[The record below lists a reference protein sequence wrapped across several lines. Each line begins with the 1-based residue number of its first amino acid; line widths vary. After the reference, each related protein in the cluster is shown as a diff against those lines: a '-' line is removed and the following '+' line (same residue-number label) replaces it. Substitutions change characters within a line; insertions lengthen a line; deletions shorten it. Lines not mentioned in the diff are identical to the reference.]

1 MVGSTLLAA
10 LVVVLGPSDLS
21 FVDTVSGASRTV
33 PLPGVAAAIF
43 VAPDGQVVVPAA
55 TEDATWLV
63 AEGRP
68 VERWRGR
75 LVPLFFDEPDR
86 AWVLL
91 PGELTLVSYPERL
104 PLRSYP
110 VPGLQ
115 GVRQAST
122 SGDGRLLGVLPTGQP
137 APVLWMLVPD
147 EAQPVRAVPLPAEG
161 RVVAV
166 APDTSLVAVGLAGGG
181 VMLVAPEAPSL
192 PALVET
198 PGEVHALGFRPE
210 GKTLLAGCQVGT
222 AGVLLGLRAELRP
235 GKPVKE
241 QFRTPLPA
249 PPIALVVTDAE
260 VLALCGERVEV
271 LGKGGRKLLRTLEA
285 PQARGMA
292 LAPTEV
298 KTTLPAWSDR

>member
-1 MVGSTLLAA
+1 MMGSTLLAA
-10 LVVVLGPSDLS
+10 LLVILGPSDLS
-21 FVDTVSGASRTV
+21 FVDTVSAASRTV
-33 PLPGVAAAIF
+33 PLPGSGTAIF
-43 VAPDGQVVVPAA
+43 VAPDGRVVVPAA

-63 AEGRP
+63 GEGRP
-68 VERWRGR
+68 IERWRGR

-110 VPGLQ
+110 VGGLT
-115 GVRQAST
+115 GVRQAAVSL
-122 SGDGRLLGVLPTGQP
+122 DGRLVGVLPTGQT

-147 EAQPVRAVPLPAEG
+147 ESQPVRAVRLPADG

-166 APDTSLVAVGLAGGG
+166 APDTSLVAVGLVGGG
-181 VMLVAPEAPSL
+181 VILVAPEAPSV
-192 PALVET
+192 PVLVET
-198 PGEVHALGFRPE
+198 PGEVHALGFQMKTR
-210 GKTLLAGCQVGT
+210 TLLAGCQVGT
-222 AGVLLGLRAELRP
+222 GGVLLGVRAQLRP

-241 QFRTPLPA
+241 RFRTLLPA
-249 PPIALVVTDAE
+249 PPVALAVTDNE
-260 VLALCGERVEV
+260 VLALCSERVEV
-271 LGKGGRKLLRTLEA
+271 LEKGGRKLLRTLEA

-298 KTTLPAWSDR
+298 KTTLPEWSDR

>member
-10 LVVVLGPSDLS
+10 LVVILGPSDLS

-43 VAPDGQVVVPAA
+43 VAPDGRVVVPAA
-55 TEDATWLV
+55 TDDATWLV
-63 AEGRP
+63 GEGRP

-91 PGELTLVSYPERL
+91 PGELTLISYPERL

-110 VPGLQ
+110 VSSLA
-115 GVRQAST
+115 GVRQAAASL
-122 SGDGRLLGVLPTGQP
+122 DGRLVGVLPSDQP
-137 APVLWMLVPD
+137 APTLWILVPD

-181 VMLVAPEAPSL
+181 VVLVAPEAPAL
-192 PALVET
+192 PVLAET
-198 PGEVHALGFRPE
+198 PGEVHALGFQVKA
-210 GKTLLAGCQVGT
+210 KTLLAGCEVGT
-222 AGVLLGLRAELRP
+222 GGVLLGLRAEIRP
-235 GKPVKE
+235 GKPIKE

-249 PPIALVVTDAE
+249 PPIALALTDGE

-292 LAPTEV
+292 LAPAEAR
-298 KTTLPAWSDR
+298 TTLPAWSDR